1 MVQVCCILSFA
12 LYTSW
17 CVTVGL
23 YLARE
28 NEYNDDLITIVYV
41 SSVLGYMFSFMGI
54 MSLMKY
60 STVKSIESMPKGHKI
75 LFTMSASVIALYG
88 GVIVLAT
95 TYYTVGILVCM
106 GGLYLI
112 SYFWWRNRYKLI
124 TKIFALIIILLSVFR
139 MLYFTEPYVKIES
152 ISVCL
157 ITISLFFLV
166 FFLQK

>member
-1 MVQVCCILSFA
+1 M
-12 LYTSW
+12 
-17 CVTVGL
+17 TVGL

-28 NEYNDDLITIVYV
+28 NEYNNDLITIVYV

-112 SYFWWRNRYKLI
+112 SYFW
-124 TKIFALIIILLSVFR
+124 
-139 MLYFTEPYVKIES
+139 
-152 ISVCL
+152 
-157 ITISLFFLV
+157 
-166 FFLQK
+166 